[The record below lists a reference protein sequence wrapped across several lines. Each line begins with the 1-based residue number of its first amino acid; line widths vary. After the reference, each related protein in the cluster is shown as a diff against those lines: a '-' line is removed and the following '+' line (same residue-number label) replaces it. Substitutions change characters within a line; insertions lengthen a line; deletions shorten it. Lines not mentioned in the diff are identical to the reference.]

1 MLELHELV
9 MFKLPVECK
18 WRECQHK
25 GLYASDYFIPSLK
38 ACVNETD
45 LRISF
50 FQFPN
55 VHAWLEQKEIIG
67 CLTSKSWQSAES
79 WERDLHITD
88 FIHLRKKSRVG
99 CQSIK
104 TFNQMLRYSGQL
116 PDIWWEKPPK
126 LRSFESIK
134 LRDFKLNKN
143 ILQRFFYQI
152 IFFIYL
158 FVYLLAMKAPIVWIL
173 SIYLLYF
180 YIIEH
185 KSSTVFIFKFLI

>member
-1 MLELHELV
+1 MLELHVRV

-67 CLTSKSWQSAES
+67 FLTSKSWQSAES
-79 WERDLHITD
+79 WEKDLHIID

-99 CQSIK
+99 CNIWLK
-104 TFNQMLRYSGQL
+104 VLIGWHVIGQL

-126 LRSFESIK
+126 LR
-134 LRDFKLNKN
+134 
-143 ILQRFFYQI
+143 
-152 IFFIYL
+152 
-158 FVYLLAMKAPIVWIL
+158 
-173 SIYLLYF
+173 
-180 YIIEH
+180 
-185 KSSTVFIFKFLI
+185 